1 MAWIMLIAAGVLEI
15 AWALA
20 MKQSDGLT
28 RLGPTAITLI
38 AMLGSVWLLSLSMK
52 SLPLGTAYPM
62 WTGIGA
68 VGTFIVGI
76 TVLDEQATAG
86 RILAA
91 ALIVAGLVLMN
102 ASSD

>member
-1 MAWIMLIAAGVLEI
+1 MLIAAGVLEI

>member
-1 MAWIMLIAAGVLEI
+1 MLIAAGMLEI

>member
-1 MAWIMLIAAGVLEI
+1 MLIAAGMLEI

-68 VGTFIVGI
+68 VGTFLVGI

-102 ASSD
+102 ASSE